1 MSNYKC
7 ILKNDKKN
15 STSQQ
20 ITEYKDLPNK
30 VQKRTKCKTKNVNIN
45 QM

>member
-30 VQKRTKCKTKNVNIN
+30 QKYKKEPNVK
-45 QM
+45 QKM